1 MACLVIPFGS
11 WKGIISFDGDF
22 IFFAYI
28 LALGK
33 FFSIISA
40 MDTGSSFEGMG
51 ASREA
56 LYSMLAEPAF
66 FILIGSFALLTG
78 NTSFHNIFS
87 SLHLGSSIT
96 YTLGALA
103 SFVLIMIAMIENSR
117 MPVDDPKT
125 HLELTMIHEVMILDN
140 SGFDLGLILS
150 TGFLKFAM
158 YGAIIADFFIGG
170 LSLTWA
176 LPLFLLIQMLFA
188 VIVGL
193 IESFMARYRMSHN
206 PQFILALSMTNVL
219 LIIFI
224 ISLLYVSIAN
234 RIITYVRVLALQGF
248 ILFGVTF
255 LQLKDIQTWNLVLIL
270 LETIVFKTIA
280 VPVFLSYLI
289 KRNKITRET
298 EPYLP
303 HFVSLFIITLIV
315 VITVLLANSIQDTHL
330 DKIFFIVSLSTLFT
344 GLYFIASRKKIITHV
359 MGYLMIENGVFVLS
373 LAVGNEMPNLVNLGI
388 MLDVFASVLILGIFL
403 NKIGDV
409 FKAVDVDQL
418 SNLKDY

>member
-1 MACLVIPFGS
+1 
-11 WKGIISFDGDF
+11 
-22 IFFAYI
+22 
-28 LALGK
+28 
-33 FFSIISA
+33 
-40 MDTGSSFEGMG
+40 
-51 ASREA
+51 
-56 LYSMLAEPAF
+56 
-66 FILIGSFALLTG
+66 
-78 NTSFHNIFS
+78 
-87 SLHLGSSIT
+87 
-96 YTLGALA
+96 
-103 SFVLIMIAMIENSR
+103 
-117 MPVDDPKT
+117 
-125 HLELTMIHEVMILDN
+125 
-140 SGFDLGLILS
+140 
-150 TGFLKFAM
+150 
-158 YGAIIADFFIGG
+158 
-170 LSLTWA
+170 
-176 LPLFLLIQMLFA
+176 
-188 VIVGL
+188 
-193 IESFMARYRMSHN
+193 
-206 PQFILALSMTNVL
+206 MTNVL

-270 LETIVFKTIA
+270 LETVVFKALA
-280 VPVFLSYLI
+280 VPIFLGYLI
-289 KRNKITRET
+289 KRNRITRET

-303 HFVSLFIITLIV
+303 HFISLIIITMII
-315 VITVLLANSIQDTHL
+315 VITVILANSIQDTHL

-409 FKAVDVDQL
+409 FKDVDVDQL

>member
-1 MACLVIPFGS
+1 
-11 WKGIISFDGDF
+11 
-22 IFFAYI
+22 
-28 LALGK
+28 
-33 FFSIISA
+33 
-40 MDTGSSFEGMG
+40 
-51 ASREA
+51 
-56 LYSMLAEPAF
+56 
-66 FILIGSFALLTG
+66 
-78 NTSFHNIFS
+78 
-87 SLHLGSSIT
+87 
-96 YTLGALA
+96 
-103 SFVLIMIAMIENSR
+103 
-117 MPVDDPKT
+117 
-125 HLELTMIHEVMILDN
+125 
-140 SGFDLGLILS
+140 
-150 TGFLKFAM
+150 
-158 YGAIIADFFIGG
+158 
-170 LSLTWA
+170 
-176 LPLFLLIQMLFA
+176 
-188 VIVGL
+188 
-193 IESFMARYRMSHN
+193 
-206 PQFILALSMTNVL
+206 MTNVL

-270 LETIVFKTIA
+270 LETIVFKAIA

-303 HFVSLFIITLIV
+303 HFISLIIITLII

-359 MGYLMIENGVFVLS
+359 MGYLMMENGVFVLS

>member
-1 MACLVIPFGS
+1 
-11 WKGIISFDGDF
+11 
-22 IFFAYI
+22 
-28 LALGK
+28 
-33 FFSIISA
+33 
-40 MDTGSSFEGMG
+40 
-51 ASREA
+51 
-56 LYSMLAEPAF
+56 
-66 FILIGSFALLTG
+66 
-78 NTSFHNIFS
+78 
-87 SLHLGSSIT
+87 
-96 YTLGALA
+96 
-103 SFVLIMIAMIENSR
+103 
-117 MPVDDPKT
+117 
-125 HLELTMIHEVMILDN
+125 
-140 SGFDLGLILS
+140 
-150 TGFLKFAM
+150 
-158 YGAIIADFFIGG
+158 
-170 LSLTWA
+170 
-176 LPLFLLIQMLFA
+176 
-188 VIVGL
+188 
-193 IESFMARYRMSHN
+193 
-206 PQFILALSMTNVL
+206 MTNVL

-255 LQLKDIQTWNLVLIL
+255 LQLKDIQTWNLILIL
-270 LETIVFKTIA
+270 LETIVFKAIA
-280 VPVFLSYLI
+280 VPVFLGYLI

-303 HFVSLFIITLIV
+303 HFISLIIITLII

-359 MGYLMIENGVFVLS
+359 MGYLMMENGVFVLS

-409 FKAVDVDQL
+409 FKAADVDQL

>member
-1 MACLVIPFGS
+1 
-11 WKGIISFDGDF
+11 
-22 IFFAYI
+22 
-28 LALGK
+28 
-33 FFSIISA
+33 
-40 MDTGSSFEGMG
+40 
-51 ASREA
+51 
-56 LYSMLAEPAF
+56 
-66 FILIGSFALLTG
+66 
-78 NTSFHNIFS
+78 
-87 SLHLGSSIT
+87 
-96 YTLGALA
+96 
-103 SFVLIMIAMIENSR
+103 
-117 MPVDDPKT
+117 
-125 HLELTMIHEVMILDN
+125 
-140 SGFDLGLILS
+140 
-150 TGFLKFAM
+150 
-158 YGAIIADFFIGG
+158 
-170 LSLTWA
+170 
-176 LPLFLLIQMLFA
+176 
-188 VIVGL
+188 
-193 IESFMARYRMSHN
+193 
-206 PQFILALSMTNVL
+206 MTNVL

-224 ISLLYVSIAN
+224 ITLLYVSIAN

-270 LETIVFKTIA
+270 LETVVFKALA
-280 VPVFLSYLI
+280 VPMFLGYLI

-303 HFVSLFIITLIV
+303 HFISLIIITMIV
-315 VITVLLANSIQDTHL
+315 VITILLANSIQDTHL

-388 MLDVFASVLILGIFL
+388 MLDIFASVLILGIFL

>member
-1 MACLVIPFGS
+1 
-11 WKGIISFDGDF
+11 
-22 IFFAYI
+22 
-28 LALGK
+28 
-33 FFSIISA
+33 
-40 MDTGSSFEGMG
+40 
-51 ASREA
+51 
-56 LYSMLAEPAF
+56 
-66 FILIGSFALLTG
+66 
-78 NTSFHNIFS
+78 
-87 SLHLGSSIT
+87 
-96 YTLGALA
+96 
-103 SFVLIMIAMIENSR
+103 
-117 MPVDDPKT
+117 
-125 HLELTMIHEVMILDN
+125 
-140 SGFDLGLILS
+140 
-150 TGFLKFAM
+150 
-158 YGAIIADFFIGG
+158 
-170 LSLTWA
+170 
-176 LPLFLLIQMLFA
+176 
-188 VIVGL
+188 
-193 IESFMARYRMSHN
+193 
-206 PQFILALSMTNVL
+206 MTNVL

-270 LETIVFKTIA
+270 LETIVFRAVA
-280 VPVFLSYLI
+280 VPMFLGYLI

-303 HFVSLFIITLIV
+303 HFISLIIITMIV
-315 VITVLLANSIQDTHL
+315 VITVLLANSIKDTHL

-373 LAVGNEMPNLVNLGI
+373 LAVGNEMPNLVNMGI

>member
-1 MACLVIPFGS
+1 
-11 WKGIISFDGDF
+11 
-22 IFFAYI
+22 
-28 LALGK
+28 
-33 FFSIISA
+33 
-40 MDTGSSFEGMG
+40 
-51 ASREA
+51 
-56 LYSMLAEPAF
+56 
-66 FILIGSFALLTG
+66 
-78 NTSFHNIFS
+78 
-87 SLHLGSSIT
+87 
-96 YTLGALA
+96 
-103 SFVLIMIAMIENSR
+103 
-117 MPVDDPKT
+117 
-125 HLELTMIHEVMILDN
+125 
-140 SGFDLGLILS
+140 
-150 TGFLKFAM
+150 
-158 YGAIIADFFIGG
+158 
-170 LSLTWA
+170 
-176 LPLFLLIQMLFA
+176 
-188 VIVGL
+188 
-193 IESFMARYRMSHN
+193 
-206 PQFILALSMTNVL
+206 MTNVL

-255 LQLKDIQTWNLVLIL
+255 LQLKDIQTWNLALIL
-270 LETIVFKTIA
+270 LETIVFRAIA
-280 VPVFLSYLI
+280 VPMFLGYLI
-289 KRNKITRET
+289 SRNKITRET

-303 HFVSLFIITLIV
+303 HFISLIIITMIV
-315 VITVLLANSIQDTHL
+315 VITVLLANSIKDTHL

>member
-1 MACLVIPFGS
+1 
-11 WKGIISFDGDF
+11 
-22 IFFAYI
+22 
-28 LALGK
+28 
-33 FFSIISA
+33 
-40 MDTGSSFEGMG
+40 
-51 ASREA
+51 
-56 LYSMLAEPAF
+56 
-66 FILIGSFALLTG
+66 
-78 NTSFHNIFS
+78 
-87 SLHLGSSIT
+87 
-96 YTLGALA
+96 
-103 SFVLIMIAMIENSR
+103 
-117 MPVDDPKT
+117 
-125 HLELTMIHEVMILDN
+125 
-140 SGFDLGLILS
+140 
-150 TGFLKFAM
+150 
-158 YGAIIADFFIGG
+158 
-170 LSLTWA
+170 
-176 LPLFLLIQMLFA
+176 
-188 VIVGL
+188 
-193 IESFMARYRMSHN
+193 
-206 PQFILALSMTNVL
+206 MTNVL

-255 LQLKDIQTWNLVLIL
+255 LQLKDIQTWNLVLIM
-270 LETIVFKTIA
+270 LETIVFKAVA

-289 KRNKITRET
+289 NRNKLTRET

-303 HFVSLFIITLIV
+303 HFISLLIITMIV

-409 FKAVDVDQL
+409 FKVVDVDQL
-418 SNLKDY
+418 TNLKDY